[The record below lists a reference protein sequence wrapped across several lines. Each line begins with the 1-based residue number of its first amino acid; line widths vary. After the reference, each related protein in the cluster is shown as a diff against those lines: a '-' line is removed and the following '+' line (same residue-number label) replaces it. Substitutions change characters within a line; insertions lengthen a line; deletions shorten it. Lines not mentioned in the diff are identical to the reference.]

1 MSRGRA
7 AAVVVAGLRMAYG
20 VALAVAPGAVGSKW
34 IGGDARRR
42 PTGVARRALGTRDA
56 ALQAGTL
63 AAALRGEP
71 VRPWLLAAIAGDV
84 TDMVATAGASGDVP
98 DDAPRKTLVVAGGLA
113 ARGRPLSAGA
123 PPPSRALA

>member
-7 AAVVVAGLRMAYG
+7 VAAAVAGLRMAYG
-20 VALAVAPGAVGSKW
+20 VALAVAPGPVGSRW
-34 IGGDARRR
+34 IGRDARRR
-42 PTGVARRALGTRDA
+42 PAGVALRALGVRDA

-84 TDMVATAGASGDVP
+84 TDMVATAGAAGDVP
-98 DDAPRKTLVVAGGLA
+98 DDAPRKTLAVAGGSAAVSGLLA
-113 ARGRPLSAGA
+113 A
-123 PPPSRALA
+123 ALDR

>member
-7 AAVVVAGLRMAYG
+7 VAAAVAGLRMAYG

-34 IGGDARRR
+34 IGRDARRR
-42 PTGVARRALGTRDA
+42 TTGVALRALGTRDA

-98 DDAPRKTLVVAGGLA
+98 DDAPRKTLAVAGGSAAVSGLLA
-113 ARGRPLSAGA
+113 A
-123 PPPSRALA
+123 ALDR

>member
-1 MSRGRA
+1 MSRGRVVA
-7 AAVVVAGLRMAYG
+7 AAVAGLRMAYG

-42 PTGVARRALGTRDA
+42 PTGVALRALGTRDA

-71 VRPWLLAAIAGDV
+71 VRPWLLAAIAGDA

-98 DDAPRKTLVVAGGLA
+98 DDAPRKPLAVAGGSAAVSGLLA
-113 ARGRPLSAGA
+113 ALDR
-123 PPPSRALA
+123 

>member
-42 PTGVARRALGTRDA
+42 PTGVALRALGIRDA
-56 ALQAGTL
+56 ALQGGTG
-63 AAALRGEP
+63 AAALRGVAAPVGGEP
-71 VRPWLLAAIAGDV
+71 ARPWLLAAIAGDV
-84 TDMVATAGASGDVP
+84 TDMLATAAASGDVP
-98 DDAPRKTLVVAGGLA
+98 DDAPRKTLAVAGGSAAVSGLLA
-113 ARGRPLSAGA
+113 ALDR
-123 PPPSRALA
+123 

>member
-1 MSRGRA
+1 MSRGRG
-7 AAVVVAGLRMAYG
+7 AAVAIAGLRMAYG

-42 PTGVARRALGTRDA
+42 PAGVALRALGVRDA

-63 AAALRGEP
+63 VAALRGEP

-84 TDMVATAGASGDVP
+84 TDVIATAGASGDVP
-98 DDAPRKTLVVAGGLA
+98 DDAPRKTLAVAGGSA
-113 ARGRPLSAGA
+113 ALSGVLVA
-123 PPPSRALA
+123 ALDR

>member
-7 AAVVVAGLRMAYG
+7 AAAAVAALRMAYG
-20 VALAVAPGAVGSKW
+20 VALAVAPGDVGSRW
-34 IGGDARRR
+34 IGRDARRR
-42 PTGVARRALGTRDA
+42 PAGVALRALGVRDA

-84 TDMVATAGASGDVP
+84 TDMVATAAASGDVP
-98 DDAPRKTLVVAGGLA
+98 DDAPRKTLAVAGGSAAMSGLLA
-113 ARGRPLSAGA
+113 A
-123 PPPSRALA
+123 ALDR